1 MSYAFG
7 RKEPINERKE
17 VNPTEILK
25 KYLKGVLTWEEA
37 CEMAGDR
44 RSELELLLDIET
56 DIQQAADLPPA
67 GME

>member
-1 MSYAFG
+1 MNT
-7 RKEPINERKE
+7 K
-17 VNPTEILK
+17 PTEILK